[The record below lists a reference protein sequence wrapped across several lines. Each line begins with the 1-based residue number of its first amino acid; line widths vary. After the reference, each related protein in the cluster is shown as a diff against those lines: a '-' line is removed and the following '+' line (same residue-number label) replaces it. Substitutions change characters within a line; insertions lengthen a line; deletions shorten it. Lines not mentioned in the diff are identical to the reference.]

1 MAPSSASSVVAVS
14 AIKPPASAGPA
25 EVASA
30 KAGVVE
36 TEAATLKRLG
46 GKYLCDQRI
55 YPQGGGGHISAWE
68 WAFEVAPDELA
79 GQLARELPGSEREE
93 RMFRFKGE
101 SGQVDVVV
109 SVEGADKSKLG
120 CQTIPSGTKSLVVA
134 SRW

>member
-1 MAPSSASSVVAVS
+1 MRAIWAVAVLGAACASAKDRTHSSATGSAAMAPSSASSVVAVS

-79 GQLARELPGSEREE
+79 GQLARELPGSE
-93 RMFRFKGE
+93 
-101 SGQVDVVV
+101 
-109 SVEGADKSKLG
+109 
-120 CQTIPSGTKSLVVA
+120 
-134 SRW
+134 